1 MWRTRPG
8 DASPVVKSGC
18 IGNGLGSGPSANGR
32 WIFWGHLG
40 AQRFGTHGGIGSP
53 MADLG

>member
-40 AQRFGTHGGIGSP
+40 AQRFGTHRGIGSP